1 MYANYVISPFTKFL
15 IFSFKTSSLTTQKK
29 ELENLVF
36 PFLIFVSCFIALAR
50 ISRALDN
57 PA

>member
-1 MYANYVISPFTKFL
+1 MYANYVISPFTKLL

-36 PFLIFVSCFIALAR
+36 PFLIFCFLFYCIG
-50 ISRALDN
+50 
-57 PA
+57 